1 MLRHV
6 QHFATPRTVT
16 CPGYSIEGTS
26 QAREWDNRRWDGWMA
41 SPTRWTWV
49 CVSSRSWWWT
59 GKPNMLQ
66 YMGLQRFRHD
76 WAIELMYWKV
86 LSDKEVT
93 KIVAQINVNIDKLN
107 QMFEN
112 VRFLF
117 SKSLCFKSSKDNKHL
132 DILDIVEMMKWRNS
146 YNHTNISLD
155 YFQMGHIKIIQI
167 Y

>member
-16 CPGYSIEGTS
+16 CPGFSIEGTS
-26 QAREWDNRRWDGWMA
+26 QEREWDNRRWDGWMA

>member
-1 MLRHV
+1 M
-6 QHFATPRTVT
+6 
-16 CPGYSIEGTS
+16 
-26 QAREWDNRRWDGWMA
+26 
-41 SPTRWTWV
+41 
-49 CVSSRSWWWT
+49 
-59 GKPNMLQ
+59 
-66 YMGLQRFRHD
+66 
-76 WAIELMYWKV
+76 

-132 DILDIVEMMKWRNS
+132 DILDIVEMMKGRNS